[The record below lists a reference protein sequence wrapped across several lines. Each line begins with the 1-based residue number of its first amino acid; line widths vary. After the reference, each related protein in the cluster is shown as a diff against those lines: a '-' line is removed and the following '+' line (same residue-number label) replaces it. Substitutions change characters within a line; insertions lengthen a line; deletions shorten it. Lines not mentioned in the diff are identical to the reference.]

1 MTNLGEH
8 ALMRKGEPKKPA
20 KGGDP
25 PWTQTMNAEIK
36 SLAPVGSPADLF
48 IPLTVDGAAGFEPAT
63 TGVRRA
69 HETGAFASF
78 ELPAPMR

>member
-36 SLAPVGSPADLF
+36 SLAPVGSPQICLF
-48 IPLTVDGAAGFEPAT
+48 
-63 TGVRRA
+63 R
-69 HETGAFASF
+69 
-78 ELPAPMR
+78 